1 MSLPNQDIKV
11 YLAQTTSD
19 TSALNLKLG
28 SILRRA
34 GFEVLLSD
42 ENDHEQ
48 SAHAMNHARCS
59 IHLVG
64 NDMDESSEKN
74 LIQDFERAKTKFTI
88 DPNFNIFVWHPEIIK
103 AVNKNK
109 KESNFLTNLRN
120 SIYSNMIFSNHS
132 SPVMF
137 VEDLRNVLYAEKKV
151 QFHVKSTDIFFIYNS
166 LDNHSAQE
174 IISMLM
180 DVSSPETLKIDPS
193 DQANYTRFISEQ
205 INKSLLTVVFFKN
218 AVDWAVPFMQQIWKN
233 SGGASISGEF
243 LLIASK
249 ETLGEDKIEF
259 EAPKT
264 SIKITD
270 DELIPLEIKVILDR
284 ISKQKAHD

>member
-1 MSLPNQDIKV
+1 
-11 YLAQTTSD
+11 
-19 TSALNLKLG
+19 
-28 SILRRA
+28 
-34 GFEVLLSD
+34 
-42 ENDHEQ
+42 
-48 SAHAMNHARCS
+48 
-59 IHLVG
+59 
-64 NDMDESSEKN
+64 
-74 LIQDFERAKTKFTI
+74 
-88 DPNFNIFVWHPEIIK
+88 
-103 AVNKNK
+103 
-109 KESNFLTNLRN
+109 
-120 SIYSNMIFSNHS
+120 MIFSNHS